1 MQITVIVHF
10 HTSCKYLINKIM
22 ILHTILVTNIWC
34 SRAKGGLGI
43 SWRRPNPLILLRI
56 DWKMRWPWLSEKRKR
71 RVHCRKAV
79 ITRPPDKKKAITWM
93 LFVRPVVQHFPIKSY
108 SSGAHRSPNRL
119 ISNDKNHPVQFR
131 QSWTIIASKRTRGA
145 SSKSSTR
152 HRYFSSEAA
161 VGGGAMDLAKM
172 RPIKRSSEYTEFL
185 DSSAPHQY
193 NILRRWVEVMSQIQ
207 KIFAP

>member
-1 MQITVIVHF
+1 MVWGGKLGNVLMEPGKCRFYHRMFSRRF
-10 HTSCKYLINKIM
+10 HPPHHKHGSILACNVVSKKTSPSVLNKKQ
-22 ILHTILVTNIWC
+22 T
-34 SRAKGGLGI
+34 
-43 SWRRPNPLILLRI
+43 
-56 DWKMRWPWLSEKRKR
+56 
-71 RVHCRKAV
+71 
-79 ITRPPDKKKAITWM
+79 ITWM

-119 ISNDKNHPVQFR
+119 IKSHPVQFR

-152 HRYFSSEAA
+152 HRYFLSEAA

-185 DSSAPHQY
+185 DSSPPHQY